1 MAGFVYVMS
10 NSGFDGRLKIGK
22 SIKDPTKDRVE
33 ELNSTT
39 SVPEPFK
46 VEYYCFVEKFDKL
59 EQEIHKRLA
68 DSRPNKRREFFQIGL
83 MEAVATIQEIADDLG
98 GIKFEEFYFDQERYL
113 TPASEAP
120 EILDPAKPEEVE
132 FLHFSKTPI
141 AFSPGEHPKA
151 AKVLEYNAA
160 ARTFFDRIAKVP
172 GSAVSDFI
180 LMLENN
186 PNISSEELDDL
197 FKEPA
202 YVRHFK
208 PFDELFADYF
218 YGLCLQENMSM
229 AAEFKSDFE
238 LLGNS
243 VTARDIFKNL
253 SKKYHIR
260 ENKYHIEGEPF
271 FTSVSRSFSFFSEV
285 TTEEIVELFSE
296 INISIEF
303 EEFDNHLYLNE
314 EFVAITLPD
323 DELLYRMKEPLFLL
337 FLDAEKPKTA
347 RKENM
352 RHLEEKRVL
361 SGQSTRD
368 SQQAR
373 DEAFGNTIIISFIL
387 LTVCICGGL
396 LILTV

>member
-83 MEAVATIQEIADDLG
+83 MEAIATIQEIADDLG

-113 TPASEAP
+113 IPASEAP

-132 FLHFSKTPI
+132 FLPFSKTPK
-141 AFSPGEHPKA
+141 AFSPSEHPKA

-202 YVRHFK
+202 YIRHFK

-229 AAEFKSDFE
+229 ASEFKSDFE

-285 TTEEIVELFSE
+285 TTEEIIELFSE
-296 INISIEF
+296 INVSIEF
-303 EEFDNHLYLNE
+303 EKFDNHLYLNE
-314 EFVAITLPD
+314 EFASTLPD
-323 DELLYRMKEPLFLL
+323 HVLLYRMKEPLFLL
-337 FLDAEKPKTA
+337 FLDAEKNKNA
-347 RKENM
+347 HKEKM
-352 RHLEEKRVL
+352 RDLEEKRNFLYQSRMVSQPARQPESGKKIFGVFVL
-361 SGQSTRD
+361 VSILGLIILGST
-368 SQQAR
+368 
-373 DEAFGNTIIISFIL
+373 G
-387 LTVCICGGL
+387 
-396 LILTV
+396 